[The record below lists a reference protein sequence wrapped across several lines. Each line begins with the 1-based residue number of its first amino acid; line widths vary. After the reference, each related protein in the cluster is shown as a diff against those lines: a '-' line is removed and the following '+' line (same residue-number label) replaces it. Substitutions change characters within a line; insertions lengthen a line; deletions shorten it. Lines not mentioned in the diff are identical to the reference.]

1 MISAEE
7 KLFPYGVPA
16 TLSYAD
22 FGRLLGVSSTKA
34 AAIAK
39 ERPEMLVALPGMTSK
54 RVKSE
59 LYFEIVGAEKR

>member
-1 MISAEE
+1 MVTVEE

-39 ERPEMLVALPGMTSK
+39 ERPEMLIGLPGMTSK

-59 LYFEIVGAEKR
+59 LYFEIIGTEKK